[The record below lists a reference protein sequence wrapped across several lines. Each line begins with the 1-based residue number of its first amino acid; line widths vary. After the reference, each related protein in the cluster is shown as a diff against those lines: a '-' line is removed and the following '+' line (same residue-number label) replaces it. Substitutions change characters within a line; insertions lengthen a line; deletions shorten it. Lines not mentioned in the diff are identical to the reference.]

1 MVCLCGAS
9 VMLSGAIALAL
20 WLPWLVLLLVVFVWV
35 GWLWFFMARE
45 WELLFEWL
53 ALLRAH
59 KSCAG

>member
-1 MVCLCGAS
+1 
-9 VMLSGAIALAL
+9 MLSGAIALAL